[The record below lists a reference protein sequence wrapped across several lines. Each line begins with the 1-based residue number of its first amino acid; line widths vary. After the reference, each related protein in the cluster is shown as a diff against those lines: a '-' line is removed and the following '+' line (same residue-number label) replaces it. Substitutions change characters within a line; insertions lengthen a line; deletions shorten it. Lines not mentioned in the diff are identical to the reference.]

1 MYLAQTLHEQGEEE
15 AALALEAAETDPGLL
30 AYTRPIDLWTAGRKA
45 EADAALEEEIARYG
59 DINAY
64 AIAQTYAYRGDR
76 NRALEWLEKAY
87 EQKNSGLLEIVGQP
101 LFRNLCGDPRFDAFM
116 RKMNLPAIAAYPF
129 RGA

>member
-1 MYLAQTLHEQGEEE
+1 MQSFGRRQRVWSGGWRIYAT
-15 AALALEAAETDPGLL
+15 TD
-30 AYTRPIDLWTAGRKA
+30 A

-64 AIAQTYAYRGDR
+64 AIAQTYAYRGHRDR
-76 NRALEWLEKAY
+76 AFEWLEKAY

-129 RGA
+129 RGT